1 MGSDGGRACRE
12 GGCGL
17 PRQQTCTEHLLC
29 ARHHCQCPG
38 LSPEPKSHPHWCP
51 WWLSIK
57 ESTFNAGDVGPVPG
71 SGKSS
76 GGGHGCPLRTS
87 CLENPMDRGVWLC
100 KSTWLQSQTQLR
112 NYTTTTMG
120 RCILRK
126 DPQIESRLMGMSS
139 MEKGGLE
146 GAGQGLPGEIT
157 VSRDLRRQRS
167 SCVTG

>member
-1 MGSDGGRACRE
+1 
-12 GGCGL
+12 
-17 PRQQTCTEHLLC
+17 
-29 ARHHCQCPG
+29 
-38 LSPEPKSHPHWCP
+38 
-51 WWLSIK
+51 
-57 ESTFNAGDVGPVPG
+57 
-71 SGKSS
+71 
-76 GGGHGCPLRTS
+76 
-87 CLENPMDRGVWLC
+87 MDRGVWLC
-100 KSTWLQSQTQLR
+100 KSMWLQSQTQLR